1 MVDPQSAKRLFESAY
16 KTSQATAVFLEA
28 AKVHRRVG
36 NQETQM
42 RISEANDELVKV
54 IAELVESTRP
64 LPGSEEA
71 LKLFQETDELE
82 ALAEQELLNAASI
95 IEEAARTLMEAKR
108 KQLEMRRNKDSP
120 LPDEEINEAIIDAA
134 RAITAATATLVGAAT
149 QVQKEL
155 AVKGR
160 AERKENVYRR
170 DPAWAKG
177 LISAAQSV
185 AGSVKGL
192 VNAANGA
199 VSGRAEEE
207 ALVASAKSV
216 AAATARLVY
225 ASRTKADPF
234 SPTQQNLS
242 NAAKL
247 VAVAT
252 KKLVDAARN
261 AKQLVP
267 DETAEARPNWEA
279 LGETAQ
285 KKLEIEAQTKILK
298 LQKDLEGAQKQLLD
312 MRKKEYQ
319 DATGKTPAT
328 KSTTAAPATKSSST
342 APKVGGPA
350 RTNAAR
356 PKKLLPGERVFSYDN
371 LRAKPAE
378 CDPSMLEKYLSDEE
392 FVQVFNMT
400 KAAFEKLPEWKRQSQ
415 KKQLGLL

>member
-1 MVDPQSAKRLFESAY
+1 
-16 KTSQATAVFLEA
+16 
-28 AKVHRRVG
+28 
-36 NQETQM
+36 M

-54 IAELVESTRP
+54 IAELVESTKP

-82 ALAEQELLNAASI
+82 ALAEQELMNAASI

-134 RAITAATATLVGAAT
+134 RAITTATATLVGAAT

-207 ALVASAKSV
+207 ALVASAKGV

-234 SPTQQNLS
+234 SGTQR
-242 NAAKL
+242 
-247 VAVAT
+247 V
-252 KKLVDAARN
+252 
-261 AKQLVP
+261 
-267 DETAEARPNWEA
+267 
-279 LGETAQ
+279 
-285 KKLEIEAQTKILK
+285 
-298 LQKDLEGAQKQLLD
+298 
-312 MRKKEYQ
+312 
-319 DATGKTPAT
+319 GKY
-328 KSTTAAPATKSSST
+328 S
-342 APKVGGPA
+342 
-350 RTNAAR
+350 
-356 PKKLLPGERVFSYDN
+356 
-371 LRAKPAE
+371 
-378 CDPSMLEKYLSDEE
+378 
-392 FVQVFNMT
+392 
-400 KAAFEKLPEWKRQSQ
+400 
-415 KKQLGLL
+415 